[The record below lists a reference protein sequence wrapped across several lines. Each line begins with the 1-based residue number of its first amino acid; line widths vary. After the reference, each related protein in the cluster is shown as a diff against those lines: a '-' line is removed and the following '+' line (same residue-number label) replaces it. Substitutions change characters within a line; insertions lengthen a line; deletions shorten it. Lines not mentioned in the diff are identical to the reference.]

1 MEQLAGTPSTS
12 RRRSRTTQPAVP
24 DVKITANT
32 MSVITIPSRVH
43 SALCHKDR
51 FAFAGSGSTYD
62 MSSMP
67 VIVPVGRKP
76 QRSYAL
82 AMQDNQE
89 TEADSEAVTP
99 EVIQEPEKQ
108 EDERTPPHV
117 TEPSKLLRIASM
129 TRAMLEE
136 VREAPLDDAGRSRL
150 LSIYERS
157 LEELKGVLSED
168 LREELDAV
176 FVPIDEESP
185 SEAEL
190 RIAQAQLV
198 GWLEGLF
205 HGIQASLIS
214 QQMAASAQLDLMQ
227 QRKAIEAESGK
238 EDGSGLYL

>member
-1 MEQLAGTPSTS
+1 
-12 RRRSRTTQPAVP
+12 
-24 DVKITANT
+24 
-32 MSVITIPSRVH
+32 
-43 SALCHKDR
+43 
-51 FAFAGSGSTYD
+51 
-62 MSSMP
+62 
-67 VIVPVGRKP
+67 
-76 QRSYAL
+76 
-82 AMQDNQE
+82 MQDNQE

>member
-1 MEQLAGTPSTS
+1 MLWP
-12 RRRSRTTQPAVP
+12 
-24 DVKITANT
+24 
-32 MSVITIPSRVH
+32 
-43 SALCHKDR
+43 
-51 FAFAGSGSTYD
+51 
-62 MSSMP
+62 
-67 VIVPVGRKP
+67 
-76 QRSYAL
+76 
-82 AMQDNQE
+82 MQDTQE
-89 TEADSEAVTP
+89 TESDSEAVTP
-99 EVIQEPEKQ
+99 EVIQEPENQ
-108 EDERTPPHV
+108 QDERTTPHV

-129 TRAMLEE
+129 TRAMLDE

-176 FVPIDEESP
+176 FVPINQESP

-214 QQMAASAQLDLMQ
+214 QQMAASAQLDLMR
-227 QRKAIEAESGK
+227 QRKAIEAESGSQ
-238 EDGSGLYL
+238 DGSGLYL

>member
-1 MEQLAGTPSTS
+1 
-12 RRRSRTTQPAVP
+12 
-24 DVKITANT
+24 
-32 MSVITIPSRVH
+32 
-43 SALCHKDR
+43 
-51 FAFAGSGSTYD
+51 
-62 MSSMP
+62 
-67 VIVPVGRKP
+67 
-76 QRSYAL
+76 
-82 AMQDNQE
+82 MQDIQQTA
-89 TEADSEAVTP
+89 TESDAVTP
-99 EVIQEPEKQ
+99 EVIQEPEGQ
-108 EDERTPPHV
+108 QDDPSTPHV

-176 FVPIDEESP
+176 FVPINDESP

-190 RIAQAQLV
+190 RVAQAQLV

-214 QQMAASAQLDLMQ
+214 QRMAASAQLDLMQ
-227 QRKAIEAESGK
+227 QRTAIEAESGN
-238 EDGSGLYL
+238 EDGGGLYL

>member
-1 MEQLAGTPSTS
+1 
-12 RRRSRTTQPAVP
+12 
-24 DVKITANT
+24 
-32 MSVITIPSRVH
+32 
-43 SALCHKDR
+43 
-51 FAFAGSGSTYD
+51 
-62 MSSMP
+62 
-67 VIVPVGRKP
+67 
-76 QRSYAL
+76 
-82 AMQDNQE
+82 MQDTQE
-89 TEADSEAVTP
+89 TETDSEAVTP
-99 EVIQEPEKQ
+99 EVIQEPENQ
-108 EDERTPPHV
+108 EDERTVPHV

-176 FVPIDEESP
+176 FVPINQESP

-214 QQMAASAQLDLMQ
+214 QQMAASAQLDLMR

-238 EDGSGLYL
+238 QDGSGLYL